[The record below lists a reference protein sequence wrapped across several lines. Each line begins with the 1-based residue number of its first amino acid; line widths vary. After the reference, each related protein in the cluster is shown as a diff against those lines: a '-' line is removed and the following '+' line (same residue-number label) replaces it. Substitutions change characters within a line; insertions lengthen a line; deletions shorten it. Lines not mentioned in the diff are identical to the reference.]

1 MSWPLKLTLPALVV
15 LTALAVFTLF
25 FKENGHG
32 PLKSTLADESALP
45 ASVQG
50 TGSDAQE
57 RLHALR
63 MQRKQTLQRIVDQS
77 ERMYEHGERDLAEVL
92 QAKIV
97 VLKADI
103 GLCATQDERI
113 AIHQDIVQLHRK
125 IEEMMQRAMADG
137 HVSAIELAH
146 VTVMRLDAEID
157 LAKAQLEMA
166 RP

>member
-15 LTALAVFTLF
+15 LTALAVFSLF
-25 FKENGHG
+25 FKENARS
-32 PLKSTLADESALP
+32 PLRSAVADESAARP
-45 ASVQG
+45 PG
-50 TGSDAQE
+50 TGSDAKE

-63 MQRKQTLQRIVDQS
+63 LQRKQTLQRIVDQS

-92 QAKIV
+92 QAKIA

-125 IEEMMQRAMADG
+125 IEEMMQRTMADG

-146 VTVMRLDAEID
+146 VTVTRLDAEID

-166 RP
+166 AP